1 MATTL
6 GLLSA
11 TMLWASRV
19 PIVGLV
25 GGGASFWRRGR
36 ILTYTTETVA
46 RELLLRN
53 EYLAA
58 ENRILKA
65 QLQGDPARPKK
76 SIRDVWRDA
85 YPNVRLHRQAIS
97 YDGPRYASGDVGQ
110 NACPLHKSPFGPL

>member
-53 EYLAA
+53 EYPAA

-65 QLQGDPARPKK
+65 QLQVIQHAQK
-76 SIRDVWRDA
+76 
-85 YPNVRLHRQAIS
+85 N
-97 YDGPRYASGDVGQ
+97 RYAMFGVTPIRMSDYTVK
-110 NACPLHKSPFGPL
+110 PLATTGRVTLPVM